1 MSLSYDYNLDDL
13 DGVDYA
19 EAIEYL
25 AEYDRISRERWLDQ
39 YMRDQLIIQS
49 SSYK

>member
-1 MSLSYDYNLDDL
+1 MISDYDYNIDDL

-25 AEYDRISRERWLDQ
+25 AEYDRISYERWLE
-39 YMRDQLIIQS
+39 
-49 SSYK
+49 SYNSTNE

>member
-1 MSLSYDYNLDDL
+1 MISDYDYNFDHL

-25 AEYDRISRERWLDQ
+25 AEYDRITRER
-39 YMRDQLIIQS
+39 LIEYLNS
-49 SSYK
+49 DD